1 MKKKI
6 ISLLCA
12 CMLFVGLFGIA
23 AFAEQNFSF
32 SCETPQSVAVAD
44 GADTVK
50 IGVSVQITQ
59 AQHGTGMKNLSLY
72 IGPSA
77 DSVGKAVLTEQN
89 PGITDTHS
97 YSKSFDASLAVSL
110 LGEELGIFASYDAY
124 PIGDEENITHV
135 EKRAVHNFTVTKEAD
150 AFSDIQF
157 TVTPSETVL
166 PQGKKVTFIYQIKN
180 VGNRDITD
188 LNVVPGIGYETLG
201 SQGISASVRTKG
213 ILSCKDGENTWT
225 YSETVTVNDTVVIQP
240 TLQYTDHSGSLREK
254 TLDEQRVLLQDL
266 QVEFSLVA
274 RPKPSAVYGSEI
286 SLIYTVQN
294 TGNVPLKNVTI
305 LDEKNVPINNKQ
317 ETINPGETIT
327 GVTSVIVT
335 NDKTYKYTLTALNP
349 QGGEYTSVSN
359 GVQVS
364 LETSVDDLKITL
376 HANAD
381 QTNMPAAGEVTF
393 DISVIN
399 DSDSAATDIQ
409 IVDDTGA
416 VVATIQRLEPGQE
429 RIFTWKRTMEASG
442 AVAFRAV
449 VTDGNG
455 GQRVFAAAPVEIT
468 VAGTTTM
475 PTVTL
480 PPFETEEPTP
490 SSSQPGGQ
498 VSSQGGPW
506 IAILCVVLALIVAA
520 IIALIVINILQKR
533 NAKRK
538 SVMRRKI
545 KR

>member
-1 MKKKI
+1 M
-6 ISLLCA
+6 
-12 CMLFVGLFGIA
+12 
-23 AFAEQNFSF
+23 
-32 SCETPQSVAVAD
+32 
-44 GADTVK
+44 
-50 IGVSVQITQ
+50 
-59 AQHGTGMKNLSLY
+59 
-72 IGPSA
+72 
-77 DSVGKAVLTEQN
+77 
-89 PGITDTHS
+89 
-97 YSKSFDASLAVSL
+97 
-110 LGEELGIFASYDAY
+110 
-124 PIGDEENITHV
+124 
-135 EKRAVHNFTVTKEAD
+135 HNFTVTKEAD

-416 VVATIQRLEPGQE
+416 VVATIQRLEPG
-429 RIFTWKRTMEASG
+429 TGADLYMEAH
-442 AVAFRAV
+442 
-449 VTDGNG
+449 DGGFGCCSLQSCGNRRETAG
-455 GQRVFAAAPVEIT
+455 SVFLQPRLLRSRLQAQPRC
-468 VAGTTTM
+468 
-475 PTVTL
+475 L
-480 PPFETEEPTP
+480 P
-490 SSSQPGGQ
+490 
-498 VSSQGGPW
+498 
-506 IAILCVVLALIVAA
+506 
-520 IIALIVINILQKR
+520 
-533 NAKRK
+533 
-538 SVMRRKI
+538 
-545 KR
+545 

>member
-12 CMLFVGLFGIA
+12 CMLFVGLFGIT

-44 GADTVK
+44 GAETVK
-50 IGVSVQITQ
+50 IGISVQITQ
-59 AQHGTGMKNLSLY
+59 AQRGTGMKNLSLY

-188 LNVVPGIGYETLG
+188 LNVVPGIVYETLG

-317 ETINPGETIT
+317 ETITPGETIT

-364 LETSVDDLKITL
+364 LETSVDDLKLTL

-506 IAILCVVLALIVAA
+506 IVILCVVLALIVAA